1 MAFIEILFWIALAV
15 VVYTYVG
22 YGVVLWLMVKVKEL
36 FVKPVGRPLL
46 TDEELPEMTLFI
58 AAYNEELVVD
68 EKMANCLN
76 IDYPRAKLHI
86 VWCTDG
92 SNDRTVERLQQG
104 WPQATVL
111 HTPERR
117 GKTAAINR
125 GMEHVHTP
133 LVAFTDA
140 NTMLNKE
147 SLRLIAH
154 AFLDEKVG
162 CVAGEKRIQTGKTA
176 DAAQGGE
183 GLYWRYESAL
193 KALDSRLYSAAGAA
207 GELFAIRREL
217 FQPMEEDTL
226 LDDFVLSLR
235 IVEHGYRIAYLKDAY
250 AIETGSANL
259 LEEEKRKV
267 RIAAGGLQSI
277 ARLWPLFNPLRY
289 GIFSFQYVS
298 HRVLRWSITPLLLFA
313 LMPLNLVLI
322 FFCEERTELYVILW
336 LLQALFYLAGSLGYY
351 LSMRHTKN
359 KLLFVPCYFLFMNF
373 NVLRGMVYLTKRNK
387 NEKGTW
393 EKAKRA

>member
-1 MAFIEILFWIALAV
+1 MAFVEILFWVAVAV

-22 YGVVLWLMVKVKEL
+22 YGIILWMMVKVKEW
-36 FVKPVGRPLL
+36 FIKPVTLPHP

-58 AAYNEELVVD
+58 TAYNEEQVVD
-68 EKMANCLN
+68 EKMANCLDL
-76 IDYPRAKLHI
+76 DYPREKLHI

-92 SNDRTVERLQQG
+92 SNDHTVERLG
-104 WPQATVL
+104 CWPQATVL
-111 HTPERR
+111 HTPERK

-125 GMEHVHTP
+125 GLQFVHTP

-140 NTMLNKE
+140 NTMLNRA
-147 SLRLIAH
+147 SLRLIAQ
-154 AFLDEKVG
+154 AFLEQKVG
-162 CVAGEKRIQTGKTA
+162 CVAGEKRIQTEEKA

-217 FQPMEEDTL
+217 FQPLEEDTL

-235 IVEHGYRIAYLKDAY
+235 IVEQGYRIAYLKEAY
-250 AIETGSANL
+250 AMESGSANL
-259 LEEEKRKV
+259 AEEEKRKV

-298 HRVLRWSITPLLLFA
+298 HRVLRWSITPVLLLA
-313 LMPLNLVLI
+313 LLPLNVVLL
-322 FFCEERTELYVILW
+322 FGTERTALYVILW

-351 LSMRHTKN
+351 LSMRRTKN
-359 KLLFVPCYFLFMNF
+359 KLLFVPCYFLFMNL
-373 NVLRGMVYLTKRNK
+373 NVLRGMVYLSKRNDK
-387 NEKGTW
+387 EKGTW
-393 EKAKRA
+393 EKARRA

>member
-1 MAFIEILFWIALAV
+1 MAV

-22 YGVVLWLMVKVKEL
+22 YGIILWMMVKVKEW
-36 FVKPVGRPLL
+36 FIKPVTLPHP
-46 TDEELPEMTLFI
+46 TDEVLPEMTLFI
-58 AAYNEELVVD
+58 AAYNEEQVVD
-68 EKMANCLN
+68 EKMANCLDL
-76 IDYPRAKLHI
+76 DYPREKLHI

-92 SNDRTVERLQQG
+92 SNDHTVERLSC

-111 HTPERR
+111 HTPERK
-117 GKTAAINR
+117 GKSAAMNR
-125 GMEHVHTP
+125 GLQFVHTP

-140 NTMLNKE
+140 NTMLNRA
-147 SLRLIAH
+147 SLRLIAQ
-154 AFLDEKVG
+154 AFLDQKVG
-162 CVAGEKRIQTGKTA
+162 CVAGEKRIQTEEKA

-217 FQPMEEDTL
+217 FQPLEEDTL

-235 IVEHGYRIAYLKDAY
+235 IVEQGYRIAYLKEAY
-250 AIETGSANL
+250 AMESGSANL
-259 LEEEKRKV
+259 AEEEKRKV

-298 HRVLRWSITPLLLFA
+298 HRVLRWSITPVLLFA
-313 LMPLNLVLI
+313 LLPLNVVLL
-322 FFCEERTELYVILW
+322 FGTERTALYVILW

-351 LSMRHTKN
+351 LSMRRTKN
-359 KLLFVPCYFLFMNF
+359 KLLFVPCYFLFMNL
-373 NVLRGMVYLTKRNK
+373 NVLRGMVYLSTRNDK
-387 NEKGTW
+387 EKGTW
-393 EKAKRA
+393 EKARRA

>member
-1 MAFIEILFWIALAV
+1 MAFVEILFWVAVAV

-22 YGVVLWLMVKVKEL
+22 YGIILWMMVKVKEW
-36 FVKPVGRPLL
+36 FIKPVTLPHP

-58 AAYNEELVVD
+58 TAYNEEQVVD
-68 EKMANCLN
+68 EKMANCLDL
-76 IDYPRAKLHI
+76 DYPREKLHI

-92 SNDRTVERLQQG
+92 SNDHTVERLSC

-111 HTPERR
+111 HTPERK
-117 GKTAAINR
+117 GKSAAMNR
-125 GMEHVHTP
+125 GLQFVHTP

-140 NTMLNKE
+140 NTMLNKA
-147 SLRLIAH
+147 SLRLIAQ
-154 AFLDEKVG
+154 AFLDQKVG
-162 CVAGEKRIQTGKTA
+162 CVAGEKRIQTEEKA

-217 FQPMEEDTL
+217 FQPLEEDTL

-235 IVEHGYRIAYLKDAY
+235 IVEQGYRIAYLKEAY
-250 AIETGSANL
+250 AMESGSANL
-259 LEEEKRKV
+259 AEEEKRKV

-298 HRVLRWSITPLLLFA
+298 HRVLRWSITPVLLFA
-313 LMPLNLVLI
+313 LLPLNVVLL
-322 FFCEERTELYVILW
+322 FGTERTAFYVILW

-351 LSMRHTKN
+351 LSMRRTKN
-359 KLLFVPCYFLFMNF
+359 KLLFVPCYFLFMNL
-373 NVLRGMVYLTKRNK
+373 NVLRGMVYLSTRNDK
-387 NEKGTW
+387 EKGTW
-393 EKAKRA
+393 EKARRA

>member
-1 MAFIEILFWIALAV
+1 MAFVEILFWVAVAV

-22 YGVVLWLMVKVKEL
+22 YGIILWMMVKVKEW
-36 FVKPVGRPLL
+36 FIKPVTLPHP

-58 AAYNEELVVD
+58 TAYNEEQVVD
-68 EKMANCLN
+68 EKMANCLDL
-76 IDYPRAKLHI
+76 DYPREKLHI

-92 SNDRTVERLQQG
+92 SNDHTVERLG
-104 WPQATVL
+104 CWPQATVL
-111 HTPERR
+111 HTPERK
-117 GKTAAINR
+117 GKSAAMNR
-125 GMEHVHTP
+125 GLQFVHTP
-133 LVAFTDA
+133 LVTFTDA
-140 NTMLNKE
+140 NTMLNRA
-147 SLRLIAH
+147 SLRLIAQ
-154 AFLDEKVG
+154 AFLDQKVG
-162 CVAGEKRIQTGKTA
+162 CVAGEKRIQTEEKA

-217 FQPMEEDTL
+217 FQPLEEDTL

-235 IVEHGYRIAYLKDAY
+235 IVEQGYRIAYLKEAY
-250 AIETGSANL
+250 AMESGSANL
-259 LEEEKRKV
+259 AEEEKRKV

-298 HRVLRWSITPLLLFA
+298 HRVLRWSITPVLLFA
-313 LMPLNLVLI
+313 LLPLNVVLL
-322 FFCEERTELYVILW
+322 FGTERTALYVILW

-351 LSMRHTKN
+351 LSMRRTKN
-359 KLLFVPCYFLFMNF
+359 KLLFVPCYFLFMNL
-373 NVLRGMVYLTKRNK
+373 NVLRGMVYLSTRNDK
-387 NEKGTW
+387 EKGTW
-393 EKAKRA
+393 EKAQRA

>member
-1 MAFIEILFWIALAV
+1 MAFVEILFWVSVAV

-22 YGVVLWLMVKVKEL
+22 YGIILWMMVKVKEW
-36 FVKPVGRPLL
+36 FIKPVTLPHP

-58 AAYNEELVVD
+58 AAYNEEQVVD
-68 EKMANCLN
+68 EKMANCLDL
-76 IDYPRAKLHI
+76 DYPREKLHI

-92 SNDRTVERLQQG
+92 SNDHTVERLG
-104 WPQATVL
+104 CWPQATVL
-111 HTPERR
+111 HTPERK
-117 GKTAAINR
+117 GKSAAMNR
-125 GMEHVHTP
+125 GLQFVHTP

-140 NTMLNKE
+140 NTMLNRA
-147 SLRLIAH
+147 SLRLIAQ
-154 AFLDEKVG
+154 AFLDQKVG
-162 CVAGEKRIQTGKTA
+162 CVAGEKRIQTEEKA

-217 FQPMEEDTL
+217 FQPLEEDTL

-235 IVEHGYRIAYLKDAY
+235 IVEQGYRIAYLKEAY
-250 AIETGSANL
+250 AMESGSANL
-259 LEEEKRKV
+259 AEEEKRKV

-298 HRVLRWSITPLLLFA
+298 HRVLRWSITPVLLFA
-313 LMPLNLVLI
+313 LLPLNVVLL
-322 FFCEERTELYVILW
+322 FGTERTALYVILW

-351 LSMRHTKN
+351 LSMRRTKN
-359 KLLFVPCYFLFMNF
+359 KLLFVPCYFLFMNL
-373 NVLRGMVYLTKRNK
+373 NVLRGMVYLSTRNDK
-387 NEKGTW
+387 EKGTW
-393 EKAKRA
+393 EKARRA

>member
-1 MAFIEILFWIALAV
+1 MAFVEILFWVAVAV

-22 YGVVLWLMVKVKEL
+22 YGIILWMMVKVKEW
-36 FVKPVGRPLL
+36 FIKPVTLPHP

-58 AAYNEELVVD
+58 TAYNEEQVVD
-68 EKMANCLN
+68 EKMANCLDL
-76 IDYPRAKLHI
+76 DYPREKLHI

-92 SNDRTVERLQQG
+92 SNDHTVERLG
-104 WPQATVL
+104 CWPQATVL
-111 HTPERR
+111 HTPERK
-117 GKTAAINR
+117 GKSAAMNR
-125 GMEHVHTP
+125 GLQYVHTP

-140 NTMLNKE
+140 NTMLNRA
-147 SLRLIAH
+147 SLRLIAQ
-154 AFLDEKVG
+154 AFLDKKVG
-162 CVAGEKRIQTGKTA
+162 CVAGEKRIQTEEKA

-217 FQPMEEDTL
+217 FQPLEEDTL

-235 IVEHGYRIAYLKDAY
+235 IVEQGYRIAYLKEAY
-250 AIETGSANL
+250 AMESGSANL
-259 LEEEKRKV
+259 AEEEKRKV

-298 HRVLRWSITPLLLFA
+298 HRVLRWSITPVLLFA
-313 LMPLNLVLI
+313 LLPLNVVLL
-322 FFCEERTELYVILW
+322 FGTERTALYIILW
-336 LLQALFYLAGSLGYY
+336 LLQALFYLAGNLGYY
-351 LSMRHTKN
+351 LSMRRTKN
-359 KLLFVPCYFLFMNF
+359 KLLFVPCYFLFMNL
-373 NVLRGMVYLTKRNK
+373 NVLRGMAYLSTRNDK
-387 NEKGTW
+387 EKGTW
-393 EKAKRA
+393 EKARRA

>member
-1 MAFIEILFWIALAV
+1 MAFVEILFWVAVAV

-22 YGVVLWLMVKVKEL
+22 YGILLWMMVKVKEWFIKL
-36 FVKPVGRPLL
+36 VTLPHP

-58 AAYNEELVVD
+58 TAYNEEQVVD
-68 EKMANCLN
+68 EKMANCLDL
-76 IDYPRAKLHI
+76 DYPREKLLI

-92 SNDRTVERLQQG
+92 SNDHTVERLG
-104 WPQATVL
+104 CWPQATVL
-111 HTPERR
+111 HTPERK
-117 GKTAAINR
+117 GKSAAMNR
-125 GMEHVHTP
+125 GLQFVHTP

-140 NTMLNKE
+140 NTMLNRA
-147 SLRLIAH
+147 SLRLIAQ
-154 AFLDEKVG
+154 AFLEQKVG
-162 CVAGEKRIQTGKTA
+162 CVAGEKRIQTEEKA

-217 FQPMEEDTL
+217 FQPLEEDTL

-235 IVEHGYRIAYLKDAY
+235 IVEQGYRIAYLKEAY
-250 AIETGSANL
+250 AMESGSANL
-259 LEEEKRKV
+259 AEEEKRKV

-298 HRVLRWSITPLLLFA
+298 HRVLRWSITPVLLFA
-313 LMPLNLVLI
+313 LLPLNVVLL
-322 FFCEERTELYVILW
+322 FGTERTALYVILW

-351 LSMRHTKN
+351 LSMRRTKN
-359 KLLFVPCYFLFMNF
+359 KLLFVPCYFLFMNL
-373 NVLRGMVYLTKRNK
+373 NVLRGMVYLSTRNDK
-387 NEKGTW
+387 EKGTW
-393 EKAKRA
+393 EKARRA

>member
-1 MAFIEILFWIALAV
+1 MAFVEILFWVAVAV

-22 YGVVLWLMVKVKEL
+22 YGIILWLMVKVKEW
-36 FVKPVGRPLL
+36 FVKPVKHPYP

-58 AAYNEELVVD
+58 AAYNEEQVVD
-68 EKMANCLN
+68 DKMANCLDL
-76 IDYPRAKLHI
+76 DYPREKLHI

-92 SNDRTVERLQQG
+92 SNDHTVERLG
-104 WPQATVL
+104 CWPQATVF
-111 HTPERR
+111 HIPERR

-125 GMEHVHTP
+125 GLQFIHTP

-140 NTMLNKE
+140 NTMLNKA
-147 SLRLIAH
+147 SLRLIAQ
-154 AFLDEKVG
+154 AFLEQKVG
-162 CVAGEKRIQTGKTA
+162 CVAGEKRIQTNEKA

-217 FQPMEEDTL
+217 FQPLEEDTL

-235 IVEHGYRIAYLKDAY
+235 IVEQGYRIAYLKEAY
-250 AIETGSANL
+250 AMESGSANL
-259 LEEEKRKV
+259 FEEEKRKV

-298 HRVLRWSITPLLLFA
+298 HRVLRWSITPVLLFA
-313 LMPLNLVLI
+313 LLPLNLMLL
-322 FFCEERTELYVILW
+322 FGTERVGLYLILW
-336 LLQALFYLAGSLGYY
+336 LLQSLFYLAGSLGYY
-351 LSMRHTKN
+351 LSMRRTKN

-373 NVLRGMVYLTKRNK
+373 NVLHGMIYLFKRNK

-393 EKAKRA
+393 EKARRA

>member
-1 MAFIEILFWIALAV
+1 MAFVEILFWVAVAV

-22 YGVVLWLMVKVKEL
+22 YGIILWMMVKVKEW
-36 FVKPVGRPLL
+36 FIKPVTLPHP

-58 AAYNEELVVD
+58 TAYNEEQVVD
-68 EKMANCLN
+68 EKMANCLDL
-76 IDYPRAKLHI
+76 DYPREKLHI

-92 SNDRTVERLQQG
+92 SNDHTVERLG
-104 WPQATVL
+104 CWPQATVL
-111 HTPERR
+111 HTPERK
-117 GKTAAINR
+117 GKSAAMNR
-125 GMEHVHTP
+125 GLQFVHTP
-133 LVAFTDA
+133 LVTFTDA
-140 NTMLNKE
+140 NTMLNRA
-147 SLRLIAH
+147 SLRLIAQ
-154 AFLDEKVG
+154 AFLDQKVG
-162 CVAGEKRIQTGKTA
+162 CVAGEKRIQTEEKA

-217 FQPMEEDTL
+217 FQPLEEDTL

-235 IVEHGYRIAYLKDAY
+235 IVEQGYRIAYLKEAY
-250 AIETGSANL
+250 AMESGSANL
-259 LEEEKRKV
+259 AEEEKRKV

-298 HRVLRWSITPLLLFA
+298 HRVLRWSITPVLLFA
-313 LMPLNLVLI
+313 LLPLNVVLL
-322 FFCEERTELYVILW
+322 FGTERTALYVILW

-351 LSMRHTKN
+351 LSMRRTKN
-359 KLLFVPCYFLFMNF
+359 KLLFVPCYFLFMNL
-373 NVLRGMVYLTKRNK
+373 NVLRGMAYLSTRNDK
-387 NEKGTW
+387 EKGTW
-393 EKAKRA
+393 EKARRA

>member
-1 MAFIEILFWIALAV
+1 MAFVEILFWVAVAV

-22 YGVVLWLMVKVKEL
+22 YGILLWMMVKVKEW
-36 FVKPVGRPLL
+36 FIKPVTLPHP

-58 AAYNEELVVD
+58 TAYNEEQVVD
-68 EKMANCLN
+68 EKMANCLDL
-76 IDYPRAKLHI
+76 DYPREKLHI

-92 SNDRTVERLQQG
+92 SNDHTVERLG
-104 WPQATVL
+104 CWPQATVL
-111 HTPERR
+111 HTPERK
-117 GKTAAINR
+117 GKSAAMNR
-125 GMEHVHTP
+125 GLQFVHTP

-140 NTMLNKE
+140 NTMLNRA
-147 SLRLIAH
+147 SLRLIAQ
-154 AFLDEKVG
+154 AFLDQKVG
-162 CVAGEKRIQTGKTA
+162 CVAGEKRIQTEEKA

-217 FQPMEEDTL
+217 FQPLEEDTL

-235 IVEHGYRIAYLKDAY
+235 IVEQGYRIAYLKEAY
-250 AIETGSANL
+250 AMESGSANL
-259 LEEEKRKV
+259 AEEEKRKV

-298 HRVLRWSITPLLLFA
+298 HRVLRWSITPVLLFA
-313 LMPLNLVLI
+313 LLPLNVVLL
-322 FFCEERTELYVILW
+322 FGTERTALYVILW

-351 LSMRHTKN
+351 LSMRRTKN
-359 KLLFVPCYFLFMNF
+359 KLLFVPCYFLFMNL
-373 NVLRGMVYLTKRNK
+373 NVLRGMVYLSTRNDK
-387 NEKGTW
+387 EKGTW
-393 EKAKRA
+393 EKAQRA

>member
-1 MAFIEILFWIALAV
+1 MAFVEILFWVAVAV

-22 YGVVLWLMVKVKEL
+22 YGIILWMMVKVKEW
-36 FVKPVGRPLL
+36 FIKPVTLPHP

-58 AAYNEELVVD
+58 TAYNEEQVVD
-68 EKMANCLN
+68 EKMANCLDL
-76 IDYPRAKLHI
+76 DYPREKLHI

-92 SNDRTVERLQQG
+92 SNDHTVERLG
-104 WPQATVL
+104 CWPQATVL
-111 HTPERR
+111 HTPERK
-117 GKTAAINR
+117 GKSAAMNR
-125 GMEHVHTP
+125 GLQFVHTP

-140 NTMLNKE
+140 ITMLNRA
-147 SLRLIAH
+147 SMRMIA
-154 AFLDEKVG
+154 AEFLEQKVG
-162 CVAGEKRIQTGKTA
+162 CVAGEKRIQTEEKA

-217 FQPMEEDTL
+217 FQPLEEDTL

-235 IVEHGYRIAYLKDAY
+235 IVEQGYRIAYLKEAY
-250 AIETGSANL
+250 AMESGSANL
-259 LEEEKRKV
+259 AEEEKRKV

-298 HRVLRWSITPLLLFA
+298 HRVLRWSITPVLLFA
-313 LMPLNLVLI
+313 LLPLNVVLL
-322 FFCEERTELYVILW
+322 FGTERTALYVILW

-351 LSMRHTKN
+351 LSMRRTKN
-359 KLLFVPCYFLFMNF
+359 KLLFVPCYFLFMNL
-373 NVLRGMVYLTKRNK
+373 NVLRGMAYLSTRNDK
-387 NEKGTW
+387 EKGTW
-393 EKAKRA
+393 EKARRA

>member
-1 MAFIEILFWIALAV
+1 MAFVEILFWVSVAV

-22 YGVVLWLMVKVKEL
+22 YGILLWMMVKVKEW
-36 FVKPVGRPLL
+36 FIKPVTLPHP

-58 AAYNEELVVD
+58 TAYNEEQVVD
-68 EKMANCLN
+68 EKMANCLDL
-76 IDYPRAKLHI
+76 DYPREKLHI

-92 SNDRTVERLQQG
+92 SNDHTVERLG
-104 WPQATVL
+104 CWPQATVL
-111 HTPERR
+111 HTPERK
-117 GKTAAINR
+117 GKSAAMNR
-125 GMEHVHTP
+125 GLQFVHTP

-140 NTMLNKE
+140 NTMLNRA
-147 SLRLIAH
+147 SLRLIAQ
-154 AFLDEKVG
+154 AFLDQKVG
-162 CVAGEKRIQTGKTA
+162 CVAGEKRIQTEEKA

-217 FQPMEEDTL
+217 FQPLEEDTL

-235 IVEHGYRIAYLKDAY
+235 IVEQGYRIAYLKEAY
-250 AIETGSANL
+250 AMESGSANL
-259 LEEEKRKV
+259 AEEEKRKV

-298 HRVLRWSITPLLLFA
+298 HRVLRWSITPVLLFA
-313 LMPLNLVLI
+313 LLPLNVVLL
-322 FFCEERTELYVILW
+322 FDTERTALYVILW

-351 LSMRHTKN
+351 LSMRRTKN
-359 KLLFVPCYFLFMNF
+359 KLLFVPCYFLFMNL
-373 NVLRGMVYLTKRNK
+373 NVLRGMVYLSTRNDK
-387 NEKGTW
+387 EKGTW
-393 EKAKRA
+393 EKARRA

>member
-1 MAFIEILFWIALAV
+1 MAFVEILFWVSVAV

-22 YGVVLWLMVKVKEL
+22 YGILLWMMVKVKEW
-36 FVKPVGRPLL
+36 FIKPVTLPHP

-58 AAYNEELVVD
+58 TAYNEEQVVD
-68 EKMANCLN
+68 EKMANCLDL
-76 IDYPRAKLHI
+76 DYPREKLHI

-92 SNDRTVERLQQG
+92 SNDHTVERLG
-104 WPQATVL
+104 CWPQATVL
-111 HTPERR
+111 HTPERK
-117 GKTAAINR
+117 GKSAAMNR
-125 GMEHVHTP
+125 GLQYVHTP

-140 NTMLNKE
+140 NTMLNRA
-147 SLRLIAH
+147 SLRLIAQ

-162 CVAGEKRIQTGKTA
+162 CVAGEKRIQTEEKA

-217 FQPMEEDTL
+217 FQPLEEDTL

-235 IVEHGYRIAYLKDAY
+235 IVEQGYRIAYLKEAY
-250 AIETGSANL
+250 AMESGSANL
-259 LEEEKRKV
+259 AEEEKRKV

-298 HRVLRWSITPLLLFA
+298 HRVLRWSITPVLLFA
-313 LMPLNLVLI
+313 LLPLNVVLL
-322 FFCEERTELYVILW
+322 FGTERTALYVILW

-351 LSMRHTKN
+351 LSMRRTKN
-359 KLLFVPCYFLFMNF
+359 KLLFVPCYFLFMNL
-373 NVLRGMVYLTKRNK
+373 NVLRGMVYLSTRNDK
-387 NEKGTW
+387 EKGTW
-393 EKAKRA
+393 EKARRA

>member
-1 MAFIEILFWIALAV
+1 MAFVEILFWVAVAV

-22 YGVVLWLMVKVKEL
+22 YGIILWMMVKVKEW
-36 FVKPVGRPLL
+36 FIKPVTLPHP

-58 AAYNEELVVD
+58 TAYNEEQVVD
-68 EKMANCLN
+68 EKMANCLDL
-76 IDYPRAKLHI
+76 DYPREKLHI

-92 SNDRTVERLQQG
+92 SNDHTVERLG
-104 WPQATVL
+104 CWPQATVL
-111 HTPERR
+111 HTPERK
-117 GKTAAINR
+117 GKSAAMNR
-125 GMEHVHTP
+125 GLQFVHTP

-140 NTMLNKE
+140 NTMLNRA
-147 SLRLIAH
+147 SLRLIAQ
-154 AFLDEKVG
+154 AFLDQKVG
-162 CVAGEKRIQTGKTA
+162 CVAGEKRIQTEEKA

-217 FQPMEEDTL
+217 FQPLEEDTL

-235 IVEHGYRIAYLKDAY
+235 IVEQGYRIAYLKEAY
-250 AIETGSANL
+250 AMESGSANL
-259 LEEEKRKV
+259 AEEEKRKV

-298 HRVLRWSITPLLLFA
+298 HRVLRWSITPVLLFA
-313 LMPLNLVLI
+313 LLPLNVVLL
-322 FFCEERTELYVILW
+322 FGTERTALYVILW

-351 LSMRHTKN
+351 LSMRRTKN
-359 KLLFVPCYFLFMNF
+359 KLLFVPCYFLFMNL
-373 NVLRGMVYLTKRNK
+373 NVLRGMAYLSTRNDK
-387 NEKGTW
+387 EKGTW
-393 EKAKRA
+393 EKAQRA

>member
-1 MAFIEILFWIALAV
+1 MAFVEILFWVAVAV

-22 YGVVLWLMVKVKEL
+22 YGIILWMMVKVKEW
-36 FVKPVGRPLL
+36 FIKPVTLPHP

-58 AAYNEELVVD
+58 TAYNEEQVVD
-68 EKMANCLN
+68 EKMANCLDL
-76 IDYPRAKLHI
+76 DYPREKLHI

-92 SNDRTVERLQQG
+92 SNDHTVERLG
-104 WPQATVL
+104 CWPQATVL
-111 HTPERR
+111 HTPERK

-125 GMEHVHTP
+125 GLQFVHTP

-140 NTMLNKE
+140 NTMLNKA
-147 SLRLIAH
+147 SLRLIAQ
-154 AFLDEKVG
+154 AFLDQKVG
-162 CVAGEKRIQTGKTA
+162 CVAGEKRIQTDEKA

-217 FQPMEEDTL
+217 FQPLEEDTL

-235 IVEHGYRIAYLKDAY
+235 IVEQGYRIAYLKDAY
-250 AIETGSANL
+250 AMESGSANL
-259 LEEEKRKV
+259 AEEEKRKV

-298 HRVLRWSITPLLLFA
+298 HRVLRWSITPVLLFA
-313 LMPLNLVLI
+313 LLPLNVVLL
-322 FFCEERTELYVILW
+322 FGTERTALYVILW

-351 LSMRHTKN
+351 LSMRRTKN
-359 KLLFVPCYFLFMNF
+359 KLLFVPCYFLFMNL
-373 NVLRGMVYLTKRNK
+373 NVLRGMAYLSTRNDK
-387 NEKGTW
+387 EKGTW
-393 EKAKRA
+393 EKARRA

>member
-1 MAFIEILFWIALAV
+1 MAFVEILFWVAVAV

-22 YGVVLWLMVKVKEL
+22 YGIILWMMVKVKEW
-36 FVKPVGRPLL
+36 FIKPVTLPHP

-58 AAYNEELVVD
+58 TAYNEEQVVD
-68 EKMANCLN
+68 EKMANCLDL
-76 IDYPRAKLHI
+76 DYPREKLHI

-92 SNDRTVERLQQG
+92 SNDHTVERLG
-104 WPQATVL
+104 CWPQATVL
-111 HTPERR
+111 HTPERK
-117 GKTAAINR
+117 GKSAAMNR
-125 GMEHVHTP
+125 GLQYVHTP

-140 NTMLNKE
+140 NTMLNKA
-147 SLRLIAH
+147 SLRLIAQ
-154 AFLDEKVG
+154 AFLDQKVG
-162 CVAGEKRIQTGKTA
+162 CVAGEKRIQTEEKA

-217 FQPMEEDTL
+217 FQPLEEDTL

-235 IVEHGYRIAYLKDAY
+235 IVEQGYRIAYLKEAY
-250 AIETGSANL
+250 AMESGSANL
-259 LEEEKRKV
+259 AEEEKRKV

-298 HRVLRWSITPLLLFA
+298 HRVLRWSITPVLLFA
-313 LMPLNLVLI
+313 LLPLNVVLL
-322 FFCEERTELYVILW
+322 FGTERTALYVILW

-351 LSMRHTKN
+351 LSMRRTKN
-359 KLLFVPCYFLFMNF
+359 KLLFVPCYFLFMNL
-373 NVLRGMVYLTKRNK
+373 NVLRGMVYLSKRNDK
-387 NEKGTW
+387 EKGTW
-393 EKAKRA
+393 EKARRA

>member
-1 MAFIEILFWIALAV
+1 MAFVEILFWVAVAV

-22 YGVVLWLMVKVKEL
+22 YGIILWMMVKVKEW
-36 FVKPVGRPLL
+36 FIKPVTLPHP

-58 AAYNEELVVD
+58 TAYNEEQVVD
-68 EKMANCLN
+68 EKMANCLDL
-76 IDYPRAKLHI
+76 DYPREKLHI

-92 SNDRTVERLQQG
+92 SNDHTVERLG
-104 WPQATVL
+104 CWPQATVL
-111 HTPERR
+111 HTPERK
-117 GKTAAINR
+117 GKSAAMNR
-125 GMEHVHTP
+125 GLQFVHTP
-133 LVAFTDA
+133 LVTFTDA
-140 NTMLNKE
+140 NTMLNRA
-147 SLRLIAH
+147 SLRLIAQ
-154 AFLDEKVG
+154 AFLDQKVG
-162 CVAGEKRIQTGKTA
+162 CVAGEKRIQTEEKA

-217 FQPMEEDTL
+217 FQPLEEDTL

-235 IVEHGYRIAYLKDAY
+235 IVEQGYRIAYLKEAY
-250 AIETGSANL
+250 AMESGSANL
-259 LEEEKRKV
+259 AEEEKRKV

-298 HRVLRWSITPLLLFA
+298 HRVLRWSITPVLLFA
-313 LMPLNLVLI
+313 LLPLNVVLL
-322 FFCEERTELYVILW
+322 FGTERTAFYVILW

-351 LSMRHTKN
+351 LSMRRTKN
-359 KLLFVPCYFLFMNF
+359 KLLFVPCYFLFMNL
-373 NVLRGMVYLTKRNK
+373 NVLRGMVYLSTRNDK
-387 NEKGTW
+387 EKGTW
-393 EKAKRA
+393 EKARRA